1 MSTTKKN
8 ANPDWPKPG
17 AGSWELDTAHF
28 SADASRIARD
38 IITVGVGKGVGD
50 GMALIGG
57 PLKTMEAAFVNGRF
71 YRRLV
76 PLIGGNV
83 DAPPPP
89 NAVLWLVSRL
99 HPAFRRANKLAKSSL
114 ENRIWLDEFRKW
126 EDDWKPALVSTSR
139 RLAAVDPALLS
150 DAELGDHL
158 DALIAH
164 LQFGIELHF
173 RLHISDL
180 GPIGLLLV
188 RGDELGLDP
197 IEVMSSLAG
206 SSPAT
211 SAPAEALSKI
221 RTMVEQA
228 EKGKTEEGKA
238 ATDLDGLRALSPEIA
253 AAIDEFLAEYGWRL
267 TTGYDIR
274 DLTLTELPSIVFSS
288 IRSATSEGIEGEVAY
303 RSLMEQVAE
312 ADRAELAT
320 LVEDARLLYAL
331 RDENG
336 PLTYEWPAGLVRRG
350 VLEIQKRL
358 EASGRLA
365 ADPDSVFDLS
375 ATEMTAML
383 RGQAAPSV
391 TELERRHAERLRW
404 TTMEAPGWLGPEP
417 PEPDVSVLPPA
428 MARLMKVVLTVL
440 DHLEHQN
447 RTSEL
452 RGVGIGEEPYVGRAC
467 VVGDAN
473 VAITEM
479 APGDVLVAP
488 YTVPTYNSVL
498 AMAGAVVVDS
508 GGLLCHAAVIA
519 REYGIAGVVGVG
531 SATSEIPHGAQVQ
544 VDPVAGLVTVLG

>member
-1 MSTTKKN
+1 MSTKTAKN
-8 ANPDWPKPG
+8 RKNSENPDWPKPG

-38 IITVGVGKGVGD
+38 LITVGVEKGVGD
-50 GMALIGG
+50 GMDIIGG

-76 PLIGGNV
+76 PLVGGNV

-99 HPAFRRANKLAKSSL
+99 HPAFRKANRKAEHSL
-114 ENRIWLDEFRKW
+114 KNRIWLDEFGRW
-126 EDDWKPALVSTSR
+126 EDEWKPTLVSTSR
-139 RLAAVDPALLS
+139 RLASVDPALLS
-150 DAELGDHL
+150 NADLAAHL
-158 DALIAH
+158 DELISH
-164 LQFGIELHF
+164 LQYGVELHF

-188 RGDELGLDP
+188 RGNELGLDP

-211 SAPAEALSKI
+211 SAPAEALSDI
-221 RTMVEQA
+221 RALVDSA
-228 EKGKTEEGKA
+228 EGSER
-238 ATDLDGLRALSPEIA
+238 ATDLEGLRALTPEIA
-253 AAIDEFLAEYGWRL
+253 EAIDGFLAEYGWRL

-288 IRSATSEGIEGEVAY
+288 IRTATSESIEGEVALT
-303 RSLMEQVAE
+303 SLMKQVAE
-312 ADRAELAT
+312 VDRAELAI
-320 LVEDARLLYAL
+320 LVDDARLLYAL

-358 EASGRLA
+358 GDEGRLGE
-365 ADPDSVFDLS
+365 DPDSVFDLS
-375 ATEMTAML
+375 AEEMAAML
-383 RGQAAPSV
+383 RGQGGPDVA
-391 TELERRHAERLRW
+391 EIEQRHAERLRW

-417 PEPDVSVLPPA
+417 PEPDVRVLPPA

-447 RTSEL
+447 RTGEL
-452 RGVGIGEEPYVGRAC
+452 RGVGIGDEPYVGRAC

-473 VAITEM
+473 AAITEM
-479 APGDVLVAP
+479 APGDVLIAP

-531 SATSEIPHGAQVQ
+531 SATSEIPHGAEVQ
-544 VDPVAGLVTVLG
+544 VDPVAGLVTVVG